1 MQNHHGDSNHET
13 RFRSHESFGNTASQ
27 HASIIRTHLGNHGK
41 ECNDTGHRTEQAKQR
56 SNRTHGRQKT
66 HTAFKFR
73 LFTKQRLLQG
83 AFRIFALVAGAV
95 QHSEQDHRKTRFLL
109 EAKASGIFVVAIL
122 YECVQFLHKAAS
134 QMSTVSQHQEPFQ
147 AKEQCKDCHKR
158 KRIHHDSALLEER
171 LEFLVPGKFLCIGNG
186 VLDCLVLQNIERD
199 IHHGAATGLRHGL
212 LDTCRHLGRKRRIP
226 FKNLSLQGTR
236 TEQGL
241 HIAIVLRHF
250 AKEDRSQAQA
260 VHVHV
265 GAGAHL
271 RHLAAIGL
279 RIRHF
284 VAEQQVIHKAL
295 HGTDSVRHFLVGLAC
310 SLAESEQSTVH
321 AHRIVAHNIAKS
333 LVDRK
338 LDLRIQGIVSG
349 FLGLGA
355 FFGFTSHIL
364 ARHNFF
370 AHATK
375 IRRKLGIA
383 TIEFARLRLMFFGQL
398 RFGIALAPM
407 FRLKLFKRIGLLQT
421 DAGQGVHFAL
431 QVADFFHLQ
440 RILDSRLVLGGD
452 LLFAGTRPR
461 PRKSGGST
469 QQQDKSHIHLI
480 IHLSPP
486 TTERLTGRFTIWG
499 GFLACFTSI
508 ASRTAA
514 RSSRFRSSFQ
524 S

>member
-1 MQNHHGDSNHET
+1 MT
-13 RFRSHESFGNTASQ
+13 
-27 HASIIRTHLGNHGK
+27 
-41 ECNDTGHRTEQAKQR
+41 
-56 SNRTHGRQKT
+56 
-66 HTAFKFR
+66 
-73 LFTKQRLLQG
+73 
-83 AFRIFALVAGAV
+83 
-95 QHSEQDHRKTRFLL
+95 
-109 EAKASGIFVVAIL
+109 IL

-134 QMSTVSQHQEPFQ
+134 QMSTVSQHQETFQ
-147 AKEQCKDCHKR
+147 AKEQCKDSHKR

-171 LEFLVPGKFLCIGNG
+171 LEFLVPSKFLCIGNRI
-186 VLDCLVLQNIERD
+186 LDGLVLQNIERNTD
-199 IHHGAATGLRHGL
+199 HGTATCLRHGL

-226 FKNLSLQGTR
+226 FKDFSLQRAR
-236 TEQGL
+236 TEQRL
-241 HIAIVLRHF
+241 HITVILRHF
-250 AKEDRSQAQA
+250 AKENRSQTQA
-260 VHVHV
+260 VHIHV
-265 GAGAHL
+265 GTGTHL
-271 RHLAAIGL
+271 GHLAAIGL

-284 VAEQQVIHKAL
+284 VTEQQVVHKAL
-295 HGTDSVRHFLVGLAC
+295 HGTDGIRNLLVGLAG
-310 SLAESEQSTVH
+310 SLTEPEQSTIH
-321 AHRIVAHNIAKS
+321 THRIITHDIAER
-333 LVDRK
+333 LVNRK
-338 LDLRIQGIVSG
+338 FDLRIQSIVSG

-355 FFGFTSHIL
+355 FFGFTCHIL

-370 AHATK
+370 AHAAK
-375 IRRKLGIA
+375 IRRKFGIA

-461 PRKSGGST
+461 PRKSGRGT

-499 GFLACFTSI
+499 GFFACFTSM
-508 ASRTAA
+508 ARRTAA
-514 RSSRFRSSFQ
+514 RSSRFKSSFH